1 MLLGGNQPPM
11 ANNDNIP
18 ESGLISAVTGGPVEG
33 LLHEPKRSKYS
44 KLSAIG
50 FYIVVA
56 IVILLT
62 PATLPDVQEPPNVR
76 LPNLVFV
83 AEPGPGGGGGGG
95 GENNPEPESVQKV
108 AGEDQAQ
115 LALKVEEPKE
125 QLVYEDEDKPDE
137 PEEEEPEPEEED
149 NEVPEVKAPVV
160 AQAPDDLD
168 QKGILEG
175 PEQLLA
181 SAGMGN
187 GGGSGTGNGTG
198 IGEGDGSGIGPGWGG
213 GFGGGAYRIG
223 SGIEPP
229 TLRRQVQ
236 PEYTDKALARKIA
249 GSVLLEVIILKDG
262 TVGPIRVLQSL
273 EPGLDEKAIEA
284 VRKWLFVPGKHRG
297 QPVDV
302 IAEIFVD
309 FNLI

>member
-1 MLLGGNQPPM
+1 M
-11 ANNDNIP
+11 AENSTFKD
-18 ESGLISAVTGGPVEG
+18 SGLISAVTGGPVEG
-33 LLHEPKRSKYS
+33 LLYEPKRAKYS
-44 KLSAIG
+44 WISAISFWFLMVG
-50 FYIVVA
+50 A
-56 IVILLT
+56 LLFVGSR
-62 PATLPDVQEPPNVR
+62 LPEVQEVMEVR

-95 GENNPEPESVQKV
+95 GKNNPEPESIQKIV
-108 AGEDQAQ
+108 GEDQAR
-115 LALKVEEPKE
+115 LALNVEEPKD

-137 PEEEEPEPEEED
+137 PEEPEEEEPEEE
-149 NEVPEVKAPVV
+149 EEIPEVKAPVV
-160 AQAPDDLD
+160 AQAPDDFD
-168 QKGILEG
+168 QQGILEG
-175 PEQLLA
+175 PEQLLE

-198 IGEGDGSGIGPGWGG
+198 IGEGDGPGIGPGWGG

-236 PEYTDKALARKIA
+236 PEYTNKALARKIA
-249 GSVLLEVIILKDG
+249 GGVLLEVIILKDG
-262 TVGPIRVLQSL
+262 TVGPVRILQSL
-273 EPGLDEKAIEA
+273 EPGLDQKAIEA
-284 VRKWLFVPGKHRG
+284 VRKWLFTPGKHKG